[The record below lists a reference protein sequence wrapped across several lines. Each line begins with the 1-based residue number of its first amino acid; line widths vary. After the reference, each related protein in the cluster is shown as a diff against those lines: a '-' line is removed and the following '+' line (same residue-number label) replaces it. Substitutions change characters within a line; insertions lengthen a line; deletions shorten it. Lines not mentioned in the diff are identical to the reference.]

1 MVGLFE
7 GGELS
12 TMPEVGRK
20 GAGMGLA
27 AWMTAGSEPYPVES
41 HSVMVDGARMH
52 YVKAGSG
59 PALVLVHGIIG
70 SSYSW
75 RYNLQS
81 LAQVATV
88 YAVDLLGLG
97 QSERVL
103 GLDASMKATADR
115 VVKFLD
121 AAGLRRA
128 DILGTSHGG
137 AITMLAA
144 ARYPKRF
151 GRTVLVAPA
160 NPFSDQSDAIIRFYR
175 SSLGKWFALHVANLP
190 PALQQIA
197 LGRMYG
203 NPERVTPG
211 TLENY
216 MAALRVPGTA
226 EHVMNILSN
235 WFEDMNAVR
244 DALEGLAEKPVLLL
258 WGDKDR
264 AVSLESAYQLQK
276 KLPKSKLTVLSGTG
290 HLPYEE
296 LPGEFNRAVKSWLD
310 GVARRRHGIKLV
322 RS

>member
-1 MVGLFE
+1 MAEVQRE
-7 GGELS
+7 G
-12 TMPEVGRK
+12 
-20 GAGMGLA
+20 ANMGLA
-27 AWMTAGSEPYPVES
+27 AWMIAGSEPYPVED
-41 HSVMVDGARMH
+41 HWAMVDGARMH
-52 YVKAGSG
+52 YVRAGSG

-70 SSYSW
+70 SAYSW

-97 QSERVL
+97 QSERVPS
-103 GLDASMKATADR
+103 LDASMEATADR
-115 VVKFLD
+115 LVKFLD
-121 AAGLRRA
+121 ALNLQKA
-128 DILGTSHGG
+128 DIVGTSHGG
-137 AITMLAA
+137 AITMLMT
-144 ARYPKRF
+144 ARYPERVS
-151 GRTVLVAPA
+151 RTVLVAPA
-160 NPFSDQSDAIIRFYR
+160 NPFSDQSDAIVRFYR
-175 SSLGKWFALHVANLP
+175 TSLGKWFAPHVPNLP

-203 NPERVTPG
+203 NPERVVPG

-226 EHVMNILSN
+226 EHVMNILAN
-235 WFEDMNAVR
+235 WFEDMRAVANVLDR
-244 DALEGLAEKPVLLL
+244 LVEKPMLLL

-264 AVSLESAYQLQK
+264 AVSIESAYRLKQR
-276 KLPKSKLTVLSGTG
+276 LPRAELAILRGTG

-310 GVARRRHGIKLV
+310 VSARQAHGIELV